1 MQSLKN
7 LGIVCQKVKR
17 GENGVQPIKKVLIVI
32 VQKDFL
38 KNNIVNM
45 EKLKKKLKR
54 FLINNLGKGARRSE
68 TK

>member
-1 MQSLKN
+1 
-7 LGIVCQKVKR
+7 
-17 GENGVQPIKKVLIVI
+17 
-32 VQKDFL
+32 
-38 KNNIVNM
+38 M